1 MRKIH
6 TLLILVLI
14 FFIIPN
20 LNTVSAKSNPPS
32 VSADGAVLMDA
43 TTGEILFQ
51 KNMDKPYPPASTT
64 KVMTALLTLEN
75 TNLDDVVTVGKK
87 PPFADGSKIYIFE
100 GEQITV
106 RDLLYALLLESANDA
121 SEALAEHISGSVEEF
136 AKLMNKRAKELG
148 CENTN
153 FVNPSGL
160 YNDKHR
166 TSAKDLA
173 LIMRELAKHP
183 DYTQISTSLSY
194 KIAPTNKSKESR
206 PLWNKNKLVQ
216 QYSTY
221 YYDGI
226 EGGKTGYTVQSQHSY
241 VASAQRN
248 NHRLVASFIYD
259 KNKTYFADAIK
270 LFDYGFNNY
279 ELVKM
284 FSKDEVV
291 TEYNEKDL
299 NVKLLASED
308 FYYIKEKDKDEKAVF
323 NLENKDLSRESFQ
336 KGDNVI
342 NATISFNDKNIG
354 TVKLLSDSDHIIKTN
369 VTTQVI
375 SKMNTTVVAVVSLLL
390 STIIIAL
397 VILYRKNK
405 LKRIY

>member
-1 MRKIH
+1 MRKVH
-6 TLLILVLI
+6 NLLIFILI
-14 FFIIPN
+14 ISII
-20 LNTVSAKSNPPS
+20 LNSKMVSAKSNPPS
-32 VSADGAVLMDA
+32 VSADGAILMDA

-64 KVMTALLTLEN
+64 KIMTALLTLEN
-75 TNLDDVVTVGKK
+75 TKLDDVVTVGKK

-106 RDLLYALLLESANDA
+106 SNLLYALLLESANDA
-121 SEALAEHISGSVEEF
+121 AEALAEHISGSVEEF
-136 AKLMNKRAKELG
+136 AKLMNERAKELG

-153 FVNPSGL
+153 FVNPNGL
-160 YNDKHR
+160 YDDKHR

-173 LIMRELAKHP
+173 LMMRELVKHP
-183 DYTQISTSLSY
+183 EYIEISTSLSY
-194 KIAPTNKSKESR
+194 KIAPTNKSKAAR

-226 EGGKTGYTVQSQHSY
+226 EGGKTGYTVQSEHSY

-248 NHRLVASFIYD
+248 NQRLIVSFIYD
-259 KNKTYFADAIK
+259 KNKTYFPDAIK

-279 ELVKM
+279 QLVKM

-308 FYYIKEKDKDEKAVF
+308 FYYIKEKDADEKAVF
-323 NLENKDLSRESFQ
+323 NLENKDLSRASF
-336 KGDNVI
+336 KKSDNII

-354 TVKLLSDSDHIIKTN
+354 TLKLLSDSDHIIKEN
-369 VTTQVI
+369 TTTKVI
-375 SKMNTTVVAVVSLLL
+375 SKINSNVVAIASLLL
-390 STIIIAL
+390 SIIIIAL
-397 VILYRKNK
+397 VIIYRKNK
-405 LKRIY
+405 LRKIF